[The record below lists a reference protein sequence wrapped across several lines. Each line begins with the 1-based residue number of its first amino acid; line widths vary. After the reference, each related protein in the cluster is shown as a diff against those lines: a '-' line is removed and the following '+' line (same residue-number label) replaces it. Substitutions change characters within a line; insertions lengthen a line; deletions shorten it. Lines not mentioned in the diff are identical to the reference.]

1 MDKTKA
7 KDAMKELTMALLY
20 LSSFTEKS
28 RFGEDVMP
36 RAWKGYDW
44 DVIDQLYDDDYIYK
58 GNPRNKS
65 VYLTSAGV
73 DYAKQIL
80 EKYKINDWKE

>member
-1 MDKTKA
+1 MNRTEA
-7 KDAMKELTMALLY
+7 KEAMKELTMALLY

-44 DVIDQLYDDDYIYK
+44 DVIDQLDDEDYIDK
-58 GNPRNKS
+58 GSLKSKS
-65 VYLTSAGV
+65 VYLTSDGL

-80 EKYKINDWKE
+80 EKYSINDWKE